1 MASTAKMAL
10 VKGAP
15 KRTVGFLI
23 DTMQEIRAKRRD
35 IAAQDAKL
43 SSEFEALQDELI
55 GLMDAEGIT
64 KSSGRLA
71 SAGIS
76 ESVKFNIEDWDAFTA
91 YMKKTNQFHLI
102 QRRISDPSVREL
114 VEAKKTV
121 PGLTPF
127 VKRTISLRDL

>member
-10 VKGAP
+10 VKGTP

-23 DTMQEIRAKRRD
+23 DLLQVNRTKRRELL
-35 IAAQDAKL
+35 AQEKKL
-43 SSEFEALQDELI
+43 KAEYETLEGELI
-55 GLMDAEGIT
+55 ALMDAEGIT
-64 KSSGRLA
+64 KSTGKLA

-76 ESVKFNIEDWDAFTA
+76 ESVVFNIEDWDAFTA

-127 VKRTISLRDL
+127 EKRTISLRDL

>member
-1 MASTAKMAL
+1 MATTAKKLTL
-10 VKGAP
+10 VEKPKTIGA
-15 KRTVGFLI
+15 LI
-23 DTMQEIRAKRRD
+23 DEMQDIRAKRRD
-35 IAAQDAKL
+35 IAAQDSLLSADYSKL
-43 SSEFEALQDELI
+43 EEQLI
-55 GLMDAEGIT
+55 ALMDTEGVT
-64 KSSGRLA
+64 KSSGKLA

-102 QRRISDPSVREL
+102 QRRVSDPSVREL